1 MNVFPRYQ
9 LRPKYKGE
17 ESVYDLLAKVP
28 EEHGFAVHSVNLP
41 EHEYKRW
48 GEADFVVVTKAG
60 VTLLE
65 VKGGLVSL
73 TGREWRYE
81 NARGQAIISTE
92 GPARQAI
99 SAAIALENLLKTH
112 LQKKI
117 RCRWGVVFPLCN
129 FKRSVAELPSSR
141 LANNVVCNDIGA
153 FHDWLRNLPTHP
165 YKSNDFLLDNEDIDR
180 IREILVPEFSAATS
194 LGLAVRSTQEAAIRL
209 TEQQFAI
216 LESLESNSR
225 LCISGGAGT
234 GKTELITL
242 CARAEKA
249 AGRKPAIV
257 TTGKLLSAA
266 LRSRMMTYGIPVVS
280 ESLPN
285 GTDTLLV
292 DEGQDY
298 LQPDQMGALFRQLPG
313 GLLGGRWRWF
323 MDPNLQFTE
332 VSPSPACLQALACHS
347 ANVNLTR
354 NVRSTREIINS
365 IRVFLDADVGI
376 SQIDGFGIKVGFHS
390 VANTEEEVAAAQR
403 LIDSMIEEGVH
414 PSEIA
419 VLGACGGGG
428 PSCRQLLKQM
438 PGRFKLLS
446 PTGRILSSVHGLVC
460 GISDFRGLEAR
471 VVLLVDLH
479 LLPIDRRGE
488 SLLYIGMSR
497 ASASLQLL
505 VQPVFDDFLKV
516 LLKNSFERK

>member
-9 LRPKYKGE
+9 LRPRYKGE
-17 ESVYDLLAKVP
+17 ERVYDLLAKVT

-48 GEADFVVVTKAG
+48 GEADFVVVSRAG

-65 VKGGLVSL
+65 VKGGVVSL
-73 TGREWRYE
+73 AGREWRYE

-92 GPARQAI
+92 GPARQAM
-99 SAAIALENLLKTH
+99 SAAIALEKLLTTH
-112 LQKKI
+112 LGKRI

-129 FKRSVAELPSSR
+129 FRRSVAELPPSH
-141 LANNVVCNDIGA
+141 LANNLVCDDVGV
-153 FHDWLRNLPTHP
+153 FQDWLRNLPFGP
-165 YKSNDFLLDNEDIDR
+165 FRSNDFVLSNEDIDR
-180 IREILVPEFSAATS
+180 IRAVLVPEFSAATS
-194 LGLAVRSTQEAAIRL
+194 LGLAVKSTQEAAIRL
-209 TEQQFAI
+209 TAQQYAI
-216 LESLESNSR
+216 LESLETNSR

-234 GKTELITL
+234 GKTELVTL

-249 AGRKPAIV
+249 AGRTPAIV
-257 TTGKLLSAA
+257 TTGKPLSAA
-266 LRSRMMTYGIPVVS
+266 LRSRMMAYGIPVVS

-298 LQPDQMGALFRQLPG
+298 SQPSRMESLFSQLPG
-313 GLLGGRWRWF
+313 GLSGGRWRWF
-323 MDPNLQFTE
+323 MDPNLQFMG
-332 VSPSPACLQALACHS
+332 VSPSPVCLQSLACHS
-347 ANVNLTR
+347 AGVTLSR
-354 NVRSTREIINS
+354 NVRSTREIVSS
-365 IRVFLDADVGI
+365 IQVFLDADVGI

-390 VANTEEEVAAAQR
+390 VMNTETEVIAARR
-403 LIDSMIEEGVH
+403 LIDNMLEEGIQ

-419 VLGACGGGG
+419 VLGAGGDLG
-428 PSCRQLLKQM
+428 PTCRQLLEQM
-438 PGRFKLLS
+438 RGVFRPLS
-446 PTGRILSSVHGLVC
+446 PEGRIQSSVHGMVC

-479 LLPIDRRGE
+479 LLPIDRSGE

-505 VQPVFDDFLKV
+505 VQPAFEDFLKV
-516 LLKNSFERK
+516 LIKNSFQRK